1 MPIID
6 PRPIP
11 IIPEHTIGAVGT
23 ASPGTSVTTGASSN
37 TKGTAVELIASTA
50 RDSYWITVMAVG
62 YGSNTVSS
70 AGCLDILIGAA
81 TESVLIPNLLIGG
94 AGGIAAQEKGIKTW
108 DFPLY
113 IPSGSRIAAQA
124 AGERTSTAFRVAV
137 KLYGGG
143 LGDPPWKYGTKV
155 TTYGVSAAPSG
166 TAITAGASG
175 AEGNWTQIT
184 ASTTEP
190 HIAVVPSLQVAA
202 GDGSWLARPIFVDI
216 GIGAA
221 TEQMIAESY
230 IWQTDNVETMCGPSP
245 TFPTYWPIPAS
256 TRLTMRASGSGT
268 VDGYEGAL
276 HCVS

>member
-1 MPIID
+1 MPVID
-6 PRPIP
+6 PRPLRILAD
-11 IIPEHTIGAVGT
+11 HNIGSVGT
-23 ASPGTSVTTGASSN
+23 ATPGASVTTGASSN

-50 RDSYWITVMAVG
+50 RESFWITVMAVG
-62 YGSNTVSS
+62 YGNNATAS
-70 AGCLDILIGAA
+70 AGCLDILIGSA
-81 TESVLIPNLLIGG
+81 TESVLIPDLLIGG

-113 IPSGSRIAAQA
+113 IPAGARIAAQA
-124 AGERTSTAFRVAV
+124 AGERTATAFRVAV
-137 KLYGGG
+137 MLRGGG
-143 LGDPPWKYGTKV
+143 TGDPPWKYGTKV
-155 TTYGVSAAPSG
+155 TTYGASAPSG

-202 GDGSWLARPIFVDI
+202 ADVSWLARPVFVDI
-216 GIGAA
+216 GVGAA
-221 TEQMIAESY
+221 TEEQIAESY
-230 IWQTDNVETMCGPSP
+230 IWQTDNVETMCGPVPS
-245 TFPTYWPIPAS
+245 FPTYCPIPS
-256 TRLTMRASGSGT
+256 GTRLTMRASGSGT